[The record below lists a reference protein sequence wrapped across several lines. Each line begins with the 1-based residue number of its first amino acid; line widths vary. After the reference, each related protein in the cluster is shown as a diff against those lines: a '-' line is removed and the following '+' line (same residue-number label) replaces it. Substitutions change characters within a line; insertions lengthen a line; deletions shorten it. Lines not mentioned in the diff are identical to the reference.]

1 MWFWIKSQVLCHVAA
16 QFRWFLYSCSL
27 SFCFFDVRELDLLVE
42 FEWYCGSYGVLAFS
56 VVAVYLNGY
65 VVGR

>member
-1 MWFWIKSQVLCHVAA
+1 M
-16 QFRWFLYSCSL
+16 WFLYSCSL
-27 SFCFFDVRELDLLVE
+27 SFCFFDVRELDLLFE

-56 VVAVYLNGY
+56 VVAVYLNVY